1 MSSPL
6 DSLPGSPLPE
16 AGHDP
21 GDPNA
26 PTYEDKD
33 TPPPP
38 IADPTADMDHDLS
51 DNDSELSDVDE
62 AQFEDFD
69 PANIDI
75 EERPQIAVDED
86 NVKLLGRHKRKRD
99 VDGEDVEGV
108 KKKKKEGKR
117 EKPKKSRKKKDD
129 DGAFSGGEELEGKRA
144 RRKKPIE
151 DDGEKRQRQK
161 RQATPENED
170 DLDPDTRKYLV
181 GGYSVHLI

>member
-1 MSSPL
+1 MSSPS
-6 DSLPGSPLPE
+6 DSLPGSPLLE

-38 IADPTADMDHDLS
+38 ATDPTADMDHDLS

-99 VDGEDVEGV
+99 GDGVDGEGV
-108 KKKKKEGKR
+108 KKKKREGKR
-117 EKPKKSRKKKDD
+117 EKPKKSRRKKYDD
-129 DGAFSGGEELEGKRA
+129 DAFSGGEELEGKRS
-144 RRKKPIE
+144 RKKKPVE

-170 DLDPDTRKYLV
+170 DLDPETRK
-181 GGYSVHLI
+181 